1 MMAVMTSVC
10 NNQNVEEDHQQ
21 QLQNNHP
28 KHVLRNQQNQ
38 LVQDQA
44 EDQDNV
50 FRVGIMGFV
59 W

>member
-1 MMAVMTSVC
+1 MTSVC

-59 W
+59 